1 MTINR
6 PLANQLAQPITE
18 YLKHYRPDL
27 KLTNQI
33 VASQIASP
41 EHVGSTPAQIMQ
53 AAWKLADHLANRGT
67 KWKTFGMLPS
77 VIESL
82 APWGLEWENDWAEPS
97 GVVTSWAGDR
107 RPEPHGGNGNHSQKV
122 EECPAHTGKPKN
134 NCPGCLADVKAGD
147 REPSQMNV
155 VL

>member
-6 PLANQLAQPITE
+6 PLANQLAQPITD
-18 YLKHYRPDL
+18 YLRHYRPDL

-33 VASQIASP
+33 VAAQIANP

-53 AAWKLADHLANRGT
+53 AAWKLADHLAHRGT
-67 KWKTFGMLPS
+67 KWKTFGMLPT

-82 APWGLEWENDWAEPS
+82 APFGFEWEESA
-97 GVVTSWAGDR
+97 GGATSWGGIGGSA
-107 RPEPHGGNGNHSQKV
+107 PHGSNEIHSHKM
-122 EECPAHTGKPKN
+122 EECPAHIGKPKA
-134 NCPGCLADVKAGD
+134 NCPGCLADIKAGD
-147 REPSQMNV
+147 REPSQMNM